1 MNLGHKKILASK
13 VLRVGKNRIIFSPE
27 ALDQIKEAITKQDIQ
42 MLHKDGIIKIK
53 PIKGRKTVVR
63 VKRKIGPGKIK
74 KNVKNRKQDYVKL
87 TRKLRNYI
95 AFLKGRNVIQHEV
108 YRDLRKKI
116 RARAFKSKNN
126 LKDYLRMIEI
136 DVDNLTPQIKATKV
150 DTKIKK
156 APGKSKKKKKK

>member
-1 MNLGHKKILASK
+1 MNLGHKKALASK

-42 MLHKDGIIKIK
+42 ILHKDGIIRIR
-53 PIKGRKTVVR
+53 PINGRKIVIR
-63 VKRKIGPGKIK
+63 IKRKIGPGNIK
-74 KNVKNRKQDYVKL
+74 RNVRDRKQEYVKL

-95 AFLKGRNVIQHEV
+95 AFLKGRKVIQQEV

-136 DVDNLTPQIKATKV
+136 DVDNLSPQVKATKV

-156 APGKSKKKKKK
+156 VAPKRKKSKK